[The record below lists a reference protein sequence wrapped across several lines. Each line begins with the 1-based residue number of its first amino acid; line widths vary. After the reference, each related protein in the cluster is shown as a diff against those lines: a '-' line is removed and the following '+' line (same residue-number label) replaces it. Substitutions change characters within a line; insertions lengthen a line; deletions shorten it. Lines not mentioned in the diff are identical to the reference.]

1 MFFELVAVLNV
12 MFTHFY
18 LKLLGASRKKDATDE
33 VRKLI
38 YQTLLARSN
47 NGRLG
52 KGVTREV
59 ASQFGLHIRTVQKIW
74 KRGKESLAQGI
85 VVNVTSRKRGRAG
98 RKETPIDLE
107 PLRNIPLNERMTLET
122 VSRRLHVGKA
132 KLIRCMRKGLLRR
145 HSNSIKPYLTEANK
159 KTRLQWCVDMLDPDS
174 TPNDPCF
181 KDLFDHV
188 FIDEKCFFLT
198 QHSAKY
204 YLLPEEDDPHRSSK
218 SKNCIPRLMFLV
230 VSARPRFHNGVCIF
244 DGKIGSFSLVTY
256 EQAKRRSVNQE
267 AGTWEVKPIA
277 HITRDVIREFMIQ
290 RVLPAIREKWPMED
304 IHKPIYIVQDNA
316 PSHLEVN
323 DHLFCE
329 AARQD
334 GFDIRL
340 ICQPPN
346 SPDFNILDLGFF
358 RAIQAIQY
366 RKSAR
371 TVQELVP
378 IVQEVNY

>member
-1 MFFELVAVLNV
+1 M
-12 MFTHFY
+12 
-18 LKLLGASRKKDATDE
+18 
-33 VRKLI
+33 
-38 YQTLLARSN
+38 
-47 NGRLG
+47 
-52 KGVTREV
+52 
-59 ASQFGLHIRTVQKIW
+59 
-74 KRGKESLAQGI
+74 
-85 VVNVTSRKRGRAG
+85 
-98 RKETPIDLE
+98 E

-122 VSRRLHVGKA
+122 VSRRLHVSKA

-145 HSNSIKPYLTEANK
+145 HSNNIKPYLTEANK

-174 TPNDPCF
+174 TPDDPCF

-188 FIDEKCFFLT
+188 FIDEKWFFLT
-198 QHSAKY
+198 QNSAKY

-218 SKNCIPRLMFLV
+218 SKNYIPRLMFLV

-244 DGKIGSFSLVTY
+244 DGKIGSFPLVTY
-256 EQAKRRSVNQE
+256 EQAKRRSVNRE

-277 HITRDVIREFMIQ
+277 HITRDVIREFMIE

>member
-1 MFFELVAVLNV
+1 
-12 MFTHFY
+12 
-18 LKLLGASRKKDATDE
+18 
-33 VRKLI
+33 
-38 YQTLLARSN
+38 
-47 NGRLG
+47 
-52 KGVTREV
+52 
-59 ASQFGLHIRTVQKIW
+59 
-74 KRGKESLAQGI
+74 
-85 VVNVTSRKRGRAG
+85 
-98 RKETPIDLE
+98 
-107 PLRNIPLNERMTLET
+107 
-122 VSRRLHVGKA
+122 
-132 KLIRCMRKGLLRR
+132 
-145 HSNSIKPYLTEANK
+145 
-159 KTRLQWCVDMLDPDS
+159 
-174 TPNDPCF
+174 
-181 KDLFDHV
+181 
-188 FIDEKCFFLT
+188 
-198 QHSAKY
+198 
-204 YLLPEEDDPHRSSK
+204 
-218 SKNCIPRLMFLV
+218 MFLV
-230 VSARPRFHNGVCIF
+230 VSARPRFHDGVCIF
-244 DGKIGSFSLVTY
+244 DGKIGSFPLVTY
-256 EQAKRRSVNQE
+256 EQAKRRSVNRE